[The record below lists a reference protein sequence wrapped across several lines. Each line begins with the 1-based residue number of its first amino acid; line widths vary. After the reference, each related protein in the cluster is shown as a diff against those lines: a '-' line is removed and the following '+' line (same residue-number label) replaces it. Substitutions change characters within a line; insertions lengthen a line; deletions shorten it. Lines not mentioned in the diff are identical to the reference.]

1 MIISTRSL
9 TESLE
14 KKYSLKESYWWED
27 WENLPKER
35 TDEISKWAKNYVN
48 EICKY
53 DLRNYDITGP
63 KFEDSNEK
71 FTVIINNK
79 IFNFDWEDIWVNKAY
94 YDENREENLPDDYE
108 YIYDTIDDDPIGYR
122 IISTIE
128 STNGDP
134 KYAVDY
140 SDGKLDESLNEGW
153 MPLNKLSRYHNVA
166 DEFQVNDKLEIRNT
180 KTGKIRTFTTN
191 RGGQA
196 DDKVTVNTKDGKTTS
211 VAKETLKD
219 EIETLRSENLGKSPF
234 TLTDSLNESFVE
246 EWWGQTDEDPF
257 DFAYEYGLT
266 CKEIGR
272 QGDEILYRFT
282 GEKEDFDEA
291 KADGYFYSI
300 AFGGDE
306 GHSEDLNES
315 LLVEAENPDNADI
328 NALIRK
334 VIGKKNISK
343 KDAQALADAGIER
356 DEYGD
361 LTGKNGRRLTKWGS
375 AIHGPGKTYYKYPKT
390 DYRKGHDAKTTRW
403 DLRKNSADMAGRK
416 HADKW
421 DKVDLKNYLDSEKP
435 DSEWETEQEMDKKL
449 RPYSDKYQELKR
461 QKANAEWDANWDSE
475 KIKSEE
481 EIEKL
486 VQEYRDKLMKQRAY
500 HMKELEKEE
509 GSREYYDKQIKD
521 LQAQAKAKHPQYE
534 SLNEAQLNEN
544 PLIAAAARAA
554 IPAAIDVASNAI
566 SSAIDAK
573 LHDGNNL
580 EEDFFDPT
588 SWFYDLVN
596 NYETWSGEEWNNWSQ
611 EERDA
616 AVTKAMKHFLID
628 NQLSEEEAEEFKHD
642 LADNNFHTECR
653 IFSEL
658 YGTI

>member
-1 MIISTRSL
+1 MIVKTRSL

-14 KKYSLKESYWWED
+14 KKYSHLVEDTES
-27 WENLPKER
+27 N
-35 TDEISKWAKNYVN
+35 
-48 EICKY
+48 
-53 DLRNYDITGP
+53 
-63 KFEDSNEK
+63 
-71 FTVIINNK
+71 
-79 IFNFDWEDIWVNKAY
+79 
-94 YDENREENLPDDYE
+94 
-108 YIYDTIDDDPIGYR
+108 
-122 IISTIE
+122 
-128 STNGDP
+128 
-134 KYAVDY
+134 
-140 SDGKLDESLNEGW
+140 ESLNEGW
-153 MPLNKLSRYHNVA
+153 MPLNKISRYHNVA

-196 DDKVTVNTKDGKTTS
+196 DDKVTVNTKNGKTTS

-266 CKEIGR
+266 CKEVGR
-272 QGDEILYRFT
+272 QNDEILYRFT
-282 GEKEDFDEA
+282 GEKEDFDKA

-306 GHSEDLNES
+306 GHSQDLNES
-315 LLVEAENPDNADI
+315 LLVEAENPDNAEI

-343 KDAQALADAGIER
+343 KDAKALADAGIER
-356 DEYGD
+356 SENGS
-361 LTGKNGRRLTKWGS
+361 LTGKNGRKLTKWGTT
-375 AIHGPGKTYYKYPKT
+375 IYGPSKTFRKRPRQRGEDVPDWRKTGKDDKN
-390 DYRKGHDAKTTRW
+390 TRW
-403 DLRKNSADMAGRK
+403 DLRKNSGDYYGSK
-416 HADKW
+416 NVDKW
-421 DKVDLKNYLDSEKP
+421 DKVDLKNYLDSEQP
-435 DSEWETEQEMDKKL
+435 HNEWETEQAIDQKL
-449 RPYSDKYQELKR
+449 RPYSDKYQELKSDR
-461 QKANAEWDANWDSE
+461 ETANRWAGYEQDD
-475 KIKSEE
+475 IKSEE

-509 GSREYYDKQIKD
+509 GSREFYDKQIKD

-554 IPAAIDVASNAI
+554 IPAAINVASNAI
-566 SSAIDAK
+566 SGVIDAK
-573 LHDGNNL
+573 LHDGDNLNEDIDRADIVNKWWDEFDRDSGGMELIRTLAKLTNKSEDEIMALNTVGMWKKFPDEGFLGYFSTDDIKKSLYGQGNNSNL
-580 EEDFFDPT
+580 EEDFYDPT

>member
-1 MIISTRSL
+1 MIVKTREL

-35 TDEISKWAKNYVN
+35 TNEISKWAKNYVN

-79 IFNFDWEDIWVNKAY
+79 IFNFDWEDVWINKAY
-94 YDENREENLPDDYE
+94 YDENREETLPDDHE

-128 STNGDP
+128 SVNADP
-134 KYAVDY
+134 KFAVDY
-140 SDGKLDESLNEGW
+140 SDGKLNE
-153 MPLNKLSRYHNVA
+153 
-166 DEFQVNDKLEIRNT
+166 
-180 KTGKIRTFTTN
+180 
-191 RGGQA
+191 
-196 DDKVTVNTKDGKTTS
+196 
-211 VAKETLKD
+211 
-219 EIETLRSENLGKSPF
+219 
-234 TLTDSLNESFVE
+234 SLNESFVE
-246 EWWGQTDEDPF
+246 EWWGQTDDDPF
-257 DFAYEYGLT
+257 NFAYEYGLT
-266 CKEIGR
+266 CKEVGR

-300 AFGGDE
+300 AVGGDE

-315 LLVEAENPDNADI
+315 LIVEAENPDNAEI

-356 DEYGD
+356 SEAGD
-361 LTGKNGRRLTKWGS
+361 LTGKNGRRLVKYGS

-500 HMKELEKEE
+500 HIKELEREE
-509 GSREYYDKQIKD
+509 GSKEFYDKQIKD

-544 PLIAAAARAA
+544 PLVAAAARAA

-566 SSAIDAK
+566 SSVIDAK
-573 LHDGNNL
+573 LNDNSNL
-580 EEDFFDPT
+580 EEDFYDPT

-596 NYETWSGEEWNNWSQ
+596 NYETWSGEEWNSWSQ

-616 AVTKAMKHFLID
+616 AVTRAMKHFLID

>member
-1 MIISTRSL
+1 MIVKTKSL

-14 KKYSLKESYWWED
+14 KKYNYLIED
-27 WENLPKER
+27 
-35 TDEISKWAKNYVN
+35 
-48 EICKY
+48 
-53 DLRNYDITGP
+53 
-63 KFEDSNEK
+63 
-71 FTVIINNK
+71 
-79 IFNFDWEDIWVNKAY
+79 
-94 YDENREENLPDDYE
+94 
-108 YIYDTIDDDPIGYR
+108 
-122 IISTIE
+122 
-128 STNGDP
+128 
-134 KYAVDY
+134 
-140 SDGKLDESLNEGW
+140 
-153 MPLNKLSRYHNVA
+153 
-166 DEFQVNDKLEIRNT
+166 
-180 KTGKIRTFTTN
+180 
-191 RGGQA
+191 
-196 DDKVTVNTKDGKTTS
+196 
-211 VAKETLKD
+211 
-219 EIETLRSENLGKSPF
+219 
-234 TLTDSLNESFVE
+234 TDSLNESFVE

-272 QGDEILYRFT
+272 QDDEILYRFT
-282 GEKEDFDEA
+282 GEKEDFDQA
-291 KADGYFYSI
+291 IKDGYFFSLDYG
-300 AFGGDE
+300 ADE

-315 LLVEAENPDNADI
+315 FTLNEAENPDNAEI

-334 VIGKKNISK
+334 VVGRKNISK
-343 KDAQALADAGIER
+343 KDAKALADAGIER
-356 DEYGD
+356 DENGD
-361 LTGKNGRRLTKWGS
+361 LTGKNGRRLVKYGT
-375 AIHGPGKTYYKYPKT
+375 AIHGPSKTYLKRPRQRGEDVPAWRKT
-390 DYRKGHDAKTTRW
+390 GKDNTVTRW
-403 DLRKNSADMAGRK
+403 DLRKNSGDYYGSK
-416 HADKW
+416 NADKW

-435 DSEWETEQEMDKKL
+435 ESEWETEQAMNQKL

-509 GSREYYDKQIKD
+509 GSKEFYDKQIKD
-521 LQAQAKAKHPQYE
+521 LQAQAKAKHPQYESLNEAANDSSPSLYDFFKAVQYWSINNEVKTVYCNADDYQEIYDEGTLNFIESHMDEVEYHEADILDGEIKIYVNINGLRE

-554 IPAAIDVASNAI
+554 IPAAINVASNAI

-573 LHDGNNL
+573 LHDGNQDLNEDIDRADIVNKWWDKFDRDSGGMQLIHRLAKLTNKTDDEIIALNTVSMWKKFPDEGFLGYFSTDDIKKSLYGQDNNSNL
-580 EEDFFDPT
+580 EEDFYDPT

-596 NYETWSGEEWNNWSQ
+596 NYETWSGEEWNSWSQ

>member
-1 MIISTRSL
+1 MIVKTRSL

-14 KKYSLKESYWWED
+14 KLYEAYEVELED
-27 WENLPKER
+27 EL
-35 TDEISKWAKNYVN
+35 DAIM
-48 EICKY
+48 
-53 DLRNYDITGP
+53 
-63 KFEDSNEK
+63 
-71 FTVIINNK
+71 
-79 IFNFDWEDIWVNKAY
+79 
-94 YDENREENLPDDYE
+94 
-108 YIYDTIDDDPIGYR
+108 DDD
-122 IISTIE
+122 TL
-128 STNGDP
+128 
-134 KYAVDY
+134 
-140 SDGKLDESLNEGW
+140 SDEEKEEEINKTLD
-153 MPLNKLSRYHNVA
+153 KH
-166 DEFQVNDKLEIRNT
+166 DE
-180 KTGKIRTFTTN
+180 
-191 RGGQA
+191 
-196 DDKVTVNTKDGKTTS
+196 
-211 VAKETLKD
+211 
-219 EIETLRSENLGKSPF
+219 
-234 TLTDSLNESFVE
+234 LNESFVE

-257 DFAYEYGLT
+257 EFAYEYGLT
-266 CKEIGR
+266 CKKLSSE
-272 QGDEILYRFT
+272 GDETLYRFT
-282 GEKEDFDEA
+282 GEKEDFDQA
-291 KADGYFYSI
+291 IKDGYFFSLDYG
-300 AFGGDE
+300 ADE

-315 LLVEAENPDNADI
+315 FTLNEAENPDNAEI

-356 DEYGD
+356 SEAGD
-361 LTGKNGRRLTKWGS
+361 LTGKNGRRLVKYGS

-435 DSEWETEQEMDKKL
+435 DSEWETEQEMNKKL

-475 KIKSEE
+475 KIKSED

-500 HMKELEKEE
+500 HMKELEREE
-509 GSREYYDKQIKD
+509 GSKEFYDKQIKD

-544 PLIAAAARAA
+544 PLVAAAARAA
-554 IPAAIDVASNAI
+554 IPAAVDVASNAI

-580 EEDFFDPT
+580 EEDFYDPT

-596 NYETWSGEEWNNWSQ
+596 NYETWSGEEWNSWSQ

-628 NQLSEEEAEEFKHD
+628 NQLSEEEAEEFKRD
-642 LADNNFHTECR
+642 LTDNNFHTECK

-658 YGTI
+658 YGTV